1 MASINKVILL
11 GRLGKDP
18 EAKTTREGKEYSAF
32 SIATSKRIRE
42 EERTQWHNVTVWNE
56 HTAKYV
62 NDFAIKGTTVYV
74 EGEIE
79 YRTWTKQD
87 GSTGYSTDI
96 IVGQFGGNV
105 QIVSGGRP
113 RDDPGEGEERERKPR
128 PSRQT
133 RKTEP
138 EKKQREDKEWRD
150 ELDDEI
156 PF

>member
-1 MASINKVILL
+1 MASINKVILV

-18 EAKTTREGKEYSAF
+18 EGKTTRDGKEYSQF
-32 SIATSKRIRE
+32 SLATSKRIRE

-79 YRTWTKQD
+79 YRTWDKQD
-87 GSTGYSTDI
+87 GSKGYSTDI
-96 IVGQFGGNV
+96 IVGQYGGNV
-105 QIVSGGRP
+105 QILSGGRP
-113 RDDPGEGEERERKPR
+113 REDQGGSEERPRQPR

-133 RKTEP
+133 RRAEP
-138 EKKQREDKEWRD
+138 EKERDDRQWTDD
-150 ELDDEI
+150 ELNDEI